1 MNTATDTLQHYRN
14 MASEYMNAGYDWL
27 SRRRFDAAAQ
37 VQQLPLPE
45 PRAESWRYTPLPPV
59 LDHHFKAIGAEE
71 DLLYDDDIRQLR
83 LTGDNS
89 PRIVLLNGFFL
100 PGLSNL
106 PADGSVE
113 ICSLRSALAN
123 NNPVAFE
130 HLGQLSGRQ
139 PHLFNALNT
148 AMMSEGA
155 YLRIPA
161 GRVLEQPIE
170 VLHVTISFD
179 SEYIAQ
185 PRLLVVLEEDAEATL
200 IDNYTYLADTLCMNN
215 VVSEI
220 FLGKGAQLKHPRL
233 QQESPRTRHLSS
245 LYIRQAE
252 GSRYQGTTLALG
264 SAWSRTEF
272 HADFSGSGAECEL
285 NGFYLSGEGQS
296 HDMHLD
302 VIHNLPGC
310 NSRERFKGIL
320 HGHSKAVFDG
330 NIVVEQDAQ
339 QTDARLS
346 NDNLLLSRD
355 AEIDTK
361 PRLEIYADD
370 VQCSH
375 GTTVGQIDPEMLFY
389 LRARGIP
396 HDQAINMICTGFA
409 DEVIATCEWEALEAR
424 AREVL
429 AGQLATVAKTME
441 P

>member
-1 MNTATDTLQHYRN
+1 MNTATETLQHYRN
-14 MASEYMNAGYDWL
+14 MVSDHMNAGYDWL
-27 SRRRFDAAAQ
+27 SRYQFDAAAQ

-45 PRAESWRYTPLPPV
+45 RCAESWRYTPLPPV
-59 LDHHFKAIGAEE
+59 LDHQFKAIEPEE
-71 DLLYDDDIRQLR
+71 DLVYDDDIRQLR
-83 LTGDNS
+83 LTGDDS

-100 PGLSNL
+100 PDLSSL
-106 PADGSVE
+106 PEDGSVE
-113 ICSLRSALAN
+113 IRSLRNALAN
-123 NNPVAFE
+123 SDQTAFE
-130 HLGQLSGRQ
+130 HIGRLSNRQ
-139 PHLFNALNT
+139 PHFFNALNT
-148 AMMSEGA
+148 AMMPEGA

-161 GRVLEQPIE
+161 GMVLEKPIE
-170 VLHVTISFD
+170 IMHITLSFN
-179 SEYIAQ
+179 SEYLAQ
-185 PRLLVVLEEDAEATL
+185 PRLLVVLEDGAEATL
-200 IDNYTYLADTLCMNN
+200 IEHYTYLADTLCMNN
-215 VVSEI
+215 VVAEI
-220 FLGKGAQLKHPRL
+220 FLGEGARLKHPRL
-233 QQESPRTRHLSS
+233 QQESSRTRHLSS
-245 LYIRQAE
+245 LYIRQAA
-252 GSRYQGTTLALG
+252 GSHYQGTTLALG
-264 SAWSRTEF
+264 GAWSRTEL

-330 NIVVEQDAQ
+330 SIVVEQDAQ

-346 NDNLLLSRD
+346 NDNLLLSRH

-396 HDQAINMICTGFA
+396 HDQAVNMICTGFA
-409 DEVIATCEWEALEAR
+409 DEIIATCEWEALETR

-429 AGQLATVAKTME
+429 AEQLAAAARTME
-441 P
+441 Q